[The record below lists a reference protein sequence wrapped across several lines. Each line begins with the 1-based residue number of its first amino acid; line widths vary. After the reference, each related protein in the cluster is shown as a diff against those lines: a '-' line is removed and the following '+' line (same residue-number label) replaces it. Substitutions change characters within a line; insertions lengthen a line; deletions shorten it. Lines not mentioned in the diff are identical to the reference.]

1 MKMPQRTFV
10 VEFKSGRRRLR
21 APTNSIWGDTD
32 FKALAREVEDKTSHL
47 FKSNETPGTPNEGG
61 NVLSDPMNSRIALEH
76 ELDADDLAPATIQ
89 GSNGAE
95 VEVLKL
101 HEADRP
107 AADVAAQA
115 QESQPMSQPPRPSPR
130 PSGGTPHLRARDAS
144 ADEIAR
150 IAVDT
155 NEAQSAQSKTARD
168 PISFD
173 EVAALD
179 AENKRLRRLLA
190 EHLHAQNLQLKKML
204 DRFGVT

>member
-47 FKSNETPGTPNEGG
+47 FKSNENPGTPDEGG

-76 ELDADDLAPATIQ
+76 ELDADLAPATIQ

-107 AADVAAQA
+107 AADFAAQA
-115 QESQPMSQPPRPSPR
+115 QESQPMSRPPRPSPR
-130 PSGGTPHLRARDAS
+130 PSGGTPHLRARHAS
-144 ADEIAR
+144 ADETAR
-150 IAVDT
+150 IAMDT
-155 NEAQSAQSKTARD
+155 NEAQRAQSKTARD

-204 DRFGVT
+204 DRFGGT

>member
-1 MKMPQRTFV
+1 MKTPQRKFV
-10 VEFKSGRRRLR
+10 VEFKSGRRQPR

-47 FKSNETPGTPNEGG
+47 FNANEAPGAPDEGG
-61 NVLSDPMNSRIALEH
+61 NVLPDPLSSRPASEH
-76 ELDADDLAPATIQ
+76 GGDADFARATMRAAD
-89 GSNGAE
+89 GSQ
-95 VEVLKL
+95 VEVLKQQD
-101 HEADRP
+101 ADRP

-130 PSGGTPHLRARDAS
+130 PSGGTPHLRAWHAS

-150 IAVDT
+150 IAMDT

-204 DRFGVT
+204 ARFGVV